1 MALGLARSGRT
12 VPDGYYDAVVEY
24 VQAHA
29 DANERLHRSK
39 STDNSRL
46 ILALTAIGKDVTNV
60 GGHNLLKGL
69 DNMAYIQK
77 QGINGPIF
85 ALISL
90 DSHNYPASGDVTR
103 EKLVRTILDAALEN
117 GGWTLSGTDAD
128 VDMTAMAIQ
137 ALAPYYSTNEAV
149 KTAVDNALD
158 VLSSMQLPTGGFG
171 SWGSENSE
179 SCAQVIVALTALG
192 IDPASDS
199 RFVQD
204 GLTVL
209 DALASYFVDGGGF
222 RHVSSGDRDGMATE
236 QAYYALTAYARFVSN
251 FTQLYDMSDVEIK
264 KDSEPTKPSKPTKP
278 SNPTEPAKPG
288 TTPATGDSENVTLL
302 FVLFAV
308 ALLGCC
314 TVPVVLR
321 KRH

>member
-12 VPDGYYDAVVEY
+12 VPDGYYDAVVAY

-103 EKLVRTILDAALEN
+103 EKLVQVFWMQLWKT
-117 GGWTLSGTDAD
+117 GGWALSGTNAD
-128 VDMTAMAIQ
+128 VDMTGHGHSGA
-137 ALAPYYSTNEAV
+137 
-149 KTAVDNALD
+149 
-158 VLSSMQLPTGGFG
+158 G
-171 SWGSENSE
+171 S
-179 SCAQVIVALTALG
+179 
-192 IDPASDS
+192 
-199 RFVQD
+199 
-204 GLTVL
+204 
-209 DALASYFVDGGGF
+209 
-222 RHVSSGDRDGMATE
+222 
-236 QAYYALTAYARFVSN
+236 
-251 FTQLYDMSDVEIK
+251 
-264 KDSEPTKPSKPTKP
+264 
-278 SNPTEPAKPG
+278 
-288 TTPATGDSENVTLL
+288 LL
-302 FVLFAV
+302 FHQRSRK
-308 ALLGCC
+308 GC
-314 TVPVVLR
+314 R
-321 KRH
+321 